1 MKYIKLFE
9 DFNSPYNA
17 ALYDI
22 IKKTIIKL
30 RYDTDR
36 DFKEVADLLSSNG
49 LSKPMA
55 AQVSKLLIRNKIK
68 EPEKIDNYIDSIIQL
83 MEYTNDKPILTNL
96 WGQEGT

>member
-9 DFNSPYNA
+9 DFNSEYNEL
-17 ALYDI
+17 LYNI

-30 RYDTDR
+30 HYDTDR
-36 DFKEVADLLSSNG
+36 DFKEVADLLSLNG
-49 LSKPMA
+49 LSKPIA

-68 EPEKIDNYIDSIIQL
+68 EPEKIDNYIYSIIKL
-83 MEYTNDKPILTNL
+83 MEYTNDKPIFINL

>member
-55 AQVSKLLIRNKIK
+55 A
-68 EPEKIDNYIDSIIQL
+68 
-83 MEYTNDKPILTNL
+83 
-96 WGQEGT
+96 

>member
-9 DFNSPYNA
+9 DFNSPYNT
-17 ALYDI
+17 ALYTI

-30 RYDTDR
+30 HYDTDR
-36 DFKEVADLLSSNG
+36 DFKELADLLSLNG

-68 EPEKIDNYIDSIIQL
+68 EPDKIDNYIDDIIEL
-83 MEYTNDKPILTNL
+83 MEYTNDKPTFINL